1 MTTAITYDPKNPAT
15 WSLFGASHYVLGLD
29 VGLMQDHSA
38 LVVGGVWP
46 EANHAAGIV
55 EIKQF
60 GLGTPLHDVASAAA
74 GMAEQYR
81 ARIVCDTSNN
91 SAFPSILAPM
101 LGGRP
106 SDRLV
111 AAVITNALT
120 HATTA
125 TPMVLT
131 LAGQR
136 VGIARWTLSKR
147 ELIEAIGAEMGT
159 GSLRFGKAG
168 DWEVLRDE
176 LNALER
182 EVRQSG
188 SVSYA
193 APAGRHDDLVSALA
207 LCLFGLRRF
216 AAQVR
221 RAGPRQ
227 PAPSWAAWT

>member
-1 MTTAITYDPKNPAT
+1 MTYDPKNPAT
-15 WSLFGASHYVLGLD
+15 WSLFGASHFVLGLD
-29 VGLMQDHSA
+29 IGLMQDHSA
-38 LVVGGVWP
+38 LVVAGVWP
-46 EANHAAGIV
+46 EANHAVGVV

-60 GLGTPLHDVASAAA
+60 PLGTPLQEVASAAA
-74 GMAEQYR
+74 KLAEQYR
-81 ARIVCDTSNN
+81 ARVVCDTSNN

-111 AAVITNALT
+111 AGVITNALT
-120 HATTA
+120 HATT
-125 TPMVLT
+125 PMPMLLT
-131 LAGQR
+131 LSGQR
-136 VGIARWTLSKR
+136 AAIARWTLSKR
-147 ELIEAIGAEMGT
+147 ELIEAVGAEMGA
-159 GSLRFGKAG
+159 GSLRFGRTG

-193 APAGRHDDLVSALA
+193 APPGKHDDLVSALA

-216 AAQVR
+216 ARPQLRQVGPRR
-221 RAGPRQ
+221 RA
-227 PAPSWAAWT
+227 PSAAAWT

>member
-1 MTTAITYDPKNPAT
+1 MTYDPKDPAT
-15 WSLFGASHYVLGLD
+15 WSLFGASHFVLGLD

-38 LVVGGVWP
+38 LVAGGVWP
-46 EANHAAGIV
+46 EANHAVGIV

-60 GLGTPLHDVASAAA
+60 PLGTPLQDVASSAAELA
-74 GMAEQYR
+74 QQYR

-106 SDRLV
+106 SDHLV
-111 AAVITNALT
+111 AGVITNALT
-120 HATTA
+120 HATSP
-125 TPMVLT
+125 TPMILT

-136 VGIARWTLSKR
+136 VGIPRWTLSKR
-147 ELIEAIGAEMGT
+147 ELIEAIGAEIGA

-176 LNALER
+176 LNTLER

-188 SVSYA
+188 FVGYG
-193 APAGRHDDLVSALA
+193 APTGKHDDLVSALA

-216 AAQVR
+216 GRMQVR
-221 RAGPRQ
+221 RAGPRRTAP
-227 PAPSWAAWT
+227 PAGAWS